1 MFGQYSKLNHLG
13 LIDKLNYV
21 DNYRQNAYYF
31 IKLREKRLGSG
42 GAHL

>member
-21 DNYRQNAYYF
+21 DNYRKMP
-31 IKLREKRLGSG
+31 IIL
-42 GAHL
+42 